1 MNRTDKQGIPILTAT
16 QTRAAEQVIFDAGVP
31 VIDLMEKAGDAVAR
45 AIREHFPPSETLILC
60 GPGNNGGDGY
70 VVARLLSEAGWQ
82 VRVAASA
89 APTTEEAS
97 IARNRWT
104 GSVEALSAAPPA
116 PLLVDALF
124 GTGLTRA
131 IDPAIAIPFNLLS
144 EQPRHRIAI
153 DIPSGIGTDD
163 GVAYGEVPQ
172 FDLTIAL
179 GVFKPA
185 HANPFCGEVVLGDI
199 GLIDIARQL
208 VNPSTASP
216 AKSG

>member
-1 MNRTDKQGIPILTAT
+1 MRIEIPVLTAA
-16 QTRAAEQVIFDAGVP
+16 QTRAAEQVIFDSGVP
-31 VIDLMEKAGDAVAR
+31 VIDLMEKAGAAVAQI
-45 AIREHFPPSETLILC
+45 IRERYPPSETLILC

-89 APTTEEAS
+89 APKTEAAS
-97 IARNRWT
+97 TARNRWA
-104 GSVEALSAAPPA
+104 GAVEALTAASPA

-131 IDPAIAIPFNLLS
+131 IDPAIAIPFNRLS
-144 EQPRHRIAI
+144 KHARHRIAI

-163 GVAYGEVPQ
+163 GVAFGEVPQ
-172 FDLTIAL
+172 FDLTVAL

-185 HANPFCGEVVLGDI
+185 HANPLCGEVVLGDI
-199 GLIDIARQL
+199 GLIEIAHDFLLERSA
-208 VNPSTASP
+208 NKSP
-216 AKSG
+216 TRP